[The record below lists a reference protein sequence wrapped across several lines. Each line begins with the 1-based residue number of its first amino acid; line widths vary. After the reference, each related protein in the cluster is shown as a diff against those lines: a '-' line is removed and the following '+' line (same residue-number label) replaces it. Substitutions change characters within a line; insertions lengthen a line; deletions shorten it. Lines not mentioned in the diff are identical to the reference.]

1 MTPRLVPIVAI
12 VFLGRLVL
20 APFAGADDAGAT
32 SIRAAAS
39 REAIRLSQ
47 PLPAGPMPAG
57 LKWTG
62 IGLVIGSGLP
72 VLAANFGD
80 CLYSERHCRNQRH
93 VAYAVG
99 GVMAG
104 TGAALLLI
112 ANAKRSPALPT
123 IVLNDGRAMV
133 QQRITF

>member
-1 MTPRLVPIVAI
+1 MTPRLIRAVAI
-12 VFLGRLVL
+12 VFLGRLAL
-20 APFAGADDAGAT
+20 APFATADDVGAP
-32 SIRAAAS
+32 SIRAAAG

-62 IGLVIGSGLP
+62 IGLLIGSGLP
-72 VLAANFGD
+72 VFAASIGD
-80 CLYSERHCRNQRH
+80 CLDSERHCRNQRH
-93 VAYAVG
+93 AAYAVG

-104 TGAALLLI
+104 TGAVLLGI
-112 ANAKRSPALPT
+112 ANAKRSPALPA
-123 IVLNDGRAMV
+123 IVLRDGRAML